1 VTIKKGEEWGTPS
14 ARPDDLVVAGTDAE
28 LAALVTRDPAGS
40 YGLNGGDL
48 YRSLGAPPARDPM
61 QRLPVDALLVDLD
74 DERRLAVAHV
84 VARNGWWTGRIVV
97 ASNCGYVGEWNVAP
111 RAHPN
116 DGRVDV
122 IDVDPKMPVRQ
133 RLQARR
139 RLRLGT
145 HLPHPLLTTRVVGSA
160 VWTFDAP
167 TTVYVDGVRHGRCS
181 WLGVEV
187 SPDHF
192 AIYL

>member
-28 LAALVTRDPAGS
+28 LAALVTRNPSGS

-48 YRSLGAPPARDPM
+48 FRSLGAPAAREPM
-61 QRLPVDALLVDLD
+61 QRLPVDAMLVDID
-74 DERRLAVAHV
+74 GERRLAVAHV
-84 VARNGWWTGRIVV
+84 VARNGWWTGPIVV

-122 IDVDPKMPVRQ
+122 IEVDPAMPVRQ
-133 RLQARR
+133 RFQARR
-139 RLRLGT
+139 RLPLGT
-145 HLPHPLLTTRVVGSA
+145 HLPHPHLATRVVESA
-160 VWTFDAP
+160 AWTFDVPIA
-167 TTVYVDGVRHGRCS
+167 VHLDGVRQGMCS
-181 WLGVEV
+181 RLGVEV

-192 AIYL
+192 AIFV